1 MSIYTGAGVAIVTPF
16 NADGSVNFDKLGELI
31 DFNVNNGTDCIVIV
45 GTTGEASTLTH
56 EEHIECI
63 RYAVQKT
70 AHRIPVIAGTGSN
83 CTETE
88 VYLSKEAY
96 QAGADGVL
104 LVSPYYNK
112 ATQKGLK
119 EHFGAVAK
127 SVDIPIVLYNIP
139 GRTGVNILPATIAE
153 LAHEY
158 DTIVGVKDATGNI
171 PQTMELLNRMNGDF
185 DVYSGEDGLITPLL
199 SIGAKGVISVLS
211 NVVPRETHDIV
222 AKFMAGDAKGSM
234 ELQMKYLPLIN
245 ALFCE
250 VNPIPVKAALNLMG
264 FNVGPMRL
272 PLTQMEPENLARL
285 ESEMKK
291 VGVIR
296 ND

>member
-16 NADGSVNFDKLGELI
+16 NKDGSVNFDKLGELI
-31 DFNVNNGTDCIVIV
+31 DFNINNGTDCIVIV

-56 EEHIECI
+56 DEHIECI
-63 RYAVQKT
+63 RYAVSKT
-70 AHRIPVIAGTGSN
+70 AHRVPVIAGTGSN

-88 VYLSKEAY
+88 VFLSMEAY
-96 QAGADGVL
+96 NAGADGVL

-127 SVDIPIVLYNIP
+127 AVDIPIVLYNIP
-139 GRTGVNILPATIAE
+139 GRTGVNILPSTIAE

-158 DTIVGVKDATGNI
+158 DTIVAVKDATGNI

-211 NVVPRETHDIV
+211 NVVPRDTHEIV

-272 PLTQMEPENLARL
+272 PLTQMEPENHARL
-285 ESEMKK
+285 ENELRK
-291 VGVIR
+291 VGVIK
-296 ND
+296 

>member
-1 MSIYTGAGVAIVTPF
+1 MSIFKGAAVAIVTPF
-16 NADGSVNFDKLGELI
+16 HADGSINFDKLGELI
-31 DFNVNNGTDCIVIV
+31 DFQVNNGTDCIVIV
-45 GTTGEASTLTH
+45 GTTGEASTLSH
-56 EEHIECI
+56 EEHLECI

-88 VYLSKEAY
+88 VFLSTEAY
-96 QAGADGVL
+96 KAGVDGVL

-127 SVDIPIVLYNIP
+127 ACDVPIVLYNIP
-139 GRTGVNILPATIAE
+139 SRTGVNIQSQTIYD
-153 LAHEY
+153 LAKEY

-171 PQTMELLNRMNGDF
+171 PQTMELMQLMQGDF
-185 DVYSGEDGLITPLL
+185 DVYSGEDEIITPML

-211 NVVPRETHDIV
+211 DVAPMDTHLICQ
-222 AKFMAGDAKGSM
+222 KFFDGDAKGSL
-234 ELQMKYLPLIN
+234 ELQMKYRPLIK

-250 VNPIPVKAALNLMG
+250 TNPIPVKHALNLMG
-264 FNVGPMRL
+264 WEVGPLRL
-272 PLTQMEPENLARL
+272 PLTPMDEPNFERL
-285 ESEMKK
+285 KAELKN
-291 VGVIR
+291 VGLI
-296 ND
+296 

>member
-1 MSIYTGAGVAIVTPF
+1 MSIFKGAAVAIVTPF
-16 NADGSVNFDKLGELI
+16 NDDLSINFDKLGELI

-45 GTTGEASTLTH
+45 GTTGEASTLSH
-56 EEHIECI
+56 DEHVECI

-88 VYLSKEAY
+88 VFLSKEAY
-96 QAGADGVL
+96 KAGADGVL

-127 SVDIPIVLYNIP
+127 ACDIPIVLYNIP
-139 GRTGVNILPATIAE
+139 GRTGVNIQSRTVAD
-153 LAHEY
+153 LAAEY
-158 DTIVGVKDATGNI
+158 DTIVGIKDATGNL
-171 PQTMELLNRMNGDF
+171 PQTMELMDMLNGDF

-211 NVVPRETHDIV
+211 NLVPKDTHDICQ
-222 AKFMAGDAKGSM
+222 KFFDGDAKGSL
-234 ELQMKYLPLIN
+234 ELQMKYLQLIN

-250 VNPIPVKAALNLMG
+250 VNPIPVKTALNLLG
-264 FNVGPMRL
+264 YKVGPMRL
-272 PLTQMEPENLARL
+272 PLTPMDEQNLERL
-285 ESEMKK
+285 KREMKN
-291 VGVIR
+291 V
-296 ND
+296 NLL

>member
-16 NADGSVNFDKLGELI
+16 NEDRTINFDKLGELI

-45 GTTGEASTLTH
+45 GTTGEASTLSH

-83 CTETE
+83 CTDTE

-96 QAGADGVL
+96 KAGVDGVL

-127 SVDIPIVLYNIP
+127 AVDVPIVLYNIP
-139 GRTGVNILPATIAE
+139 GRTGVNILPATIEE
-153 LAHEY
+153 LAKEY
-158 DTIVGVKDATGNI
+158 DTIIGVKDATGNI
-171 PQTMELLNRMNGDF
+171 PQTMELLNRLNGDF

-211 NVVPRETHDIV
+211 NVVPRDTHDIV
-222 AKFMAGDAKGSM
+222 AKFLAGDAKGSR

-250 VNPIPVKAALNLMG
+250 VNPIPVKAALNMMG
-264 FNVGPMRL
+264 FDVGPMRL
-272 PLTQMEPENLARL
+272 PLTDMEPENRARL
-285 ESEMKK
+285 ENELRK
-291 VGVIR
+291 VGVIK
-296 ND
+296 

>member
-16 NADGSVNFDKLGELI
+16 HEDGTVNFEKLGELI
-31 DFNVNNGTDCIVIV
+31 DFNVNGGTDCIVIV
-45 GTTGEASTLTH
+45 GTTGEASTLSH
-56 EEHIECI
+56 DEHIECI
-63 RYAVQKT
+63 RFAVQYT
-70 AHRIPVIAGTGSN
+70 NHRIPVIAGTGSN

-88 VYLSKEAY
+88 VYLSKEAEK
-96 QAGADGVL
+96 AGADGLL

-119 EHFGAVAK
+119 EHFSAVAK
-127 SVDIPIVLYNIP
+127 AVDTPIVLYNIP

-171 PQTMELLNRMNGDF
+171 PQAMELMTRMNGDF
-185 DVYSGEDGLITPLL
+185 DIYSGEDGLITPLM

-211 NVVPRETHDIV
+211 NLVPKDTHDIV
-222 AKFMAGDAKGSM
+222 AEYMNGNVKRSL
-234 ELQMKYLPLIN
+234 ELQMKYLPLVN

-250 VNPIPVKAALNLMG
+250 VNPIPVKEALNLMG
-264 FNVGPMRL
+264 MEVGPYRL
-272 PLTQMEPENLARL
+272 PLTPMEPENKQRL
-285 ESEMKK
+285 EREMRA
-291 VGVIR
+291 VGLIK
-296 ND
+296 

>member
-16 NADGSVNFDKLGELI
+16 NADGTINFEKLGELI
-31 DFNVNNGTDCIVIV
+31 DFNVNGGTDAIVIV

-56 EEHIECI
+56 DEHIECI
-63 RYAVQKT
+63 KFAVQHT
-70 AHRIPVIAGTGSN
+70 NHRIPVIAGTGSN
-83 CTETE
+83 CTDTE
-88 VYLSKEAY
+88 VFLSKEAAK
-96 QAGADGVL
+96 AGVDGLL

-119 EHFGAVAK
+119 EHFSAVAK
-127 SVDIPIVLYNIP
+127 AVDTPIILYNIP
-139 GRTGVNILPATIAE
+139 GRTGVNILPATIAD

-171 PQTMELLNRMNGDF
+171 PQAMELMHRMQGDF
-185 DVYSGEDGLITPLL
+185 DIYSGEDGLITPLM

-211 NVVPRETHDIV
+211 NIAPKETHDIV
-222 AKFMAGDAKGSM
+222 AEFMKGNIQRSL

-250 VNPIPVKAALNLMG
+250 VNPIPVKEALNLMG
-264 FNVGPMRL
+264 MEVGPYRL
-272 PLTQMEPENLARL
+272 PLTPMEPENKARL
-285 ESEMKK
+285 EREMRA
-291 VGVIR
+291 VGLIK
-296 ND
+296 

>member
-1 MSIYTGAGVAIVTPF
+1 MSIYTGAGVAIITPF
-16 NADGSVNFDKLGELI
+16 NEDRTINFDKLGELI

-45 GTTGEASTLTH
+45 GTTGEASTLSH
-56 EEHIECI
+56 DEHIECI

-88 VYLSKEAY
+88 VFLSTEAY
-96 QAGADGVL
+96 KAGVDGVL

-127 SVDIPIVLYNIP
+127 SVDVPIVLYNIP
-139 GRTGVNILPATIAE
+139 GRTGVNILPSTIEE
-153 LAHEY
+153 LAKEY

-211 NVVPRETHDIV
+211 NVVPRDTHDIV
-222 AKFMAGDAKGSM
+222 AKFMAGDAKGSK

-285 ESEMKK
+285 KNEMQK
-291 VGVIR
+291 VGLIK
-296 ND
+296 

>member
-16 NADGSVNFDKLGELI
+16 NADGSINFDKLGQLI
-31 DFNVNNGTDCIVIV
+31 DFNINGGTDCIVIV

-56 EEHIECI
+56 DEHIECI
-63 RYAVQKT
+63 KFAVQHT
-70 AHRIPVIAGTGSN
+70 NHRIPVIAGTGSN

-88 VYLSKEAY
+88 VFLSKEAAK
-96 QAGADGVL
+96 AGVDGLL

-119 EHFGAVAK
+119 EHFSAVAK
-127 SVDIPIVLYNIP
+127 AVDTPIVLYNIP
-139 GRTGVNILPATIAE
+139 GRTGVNILPATIAD

-171 PQTMELLNRMNGDF
+171 PQTMELMTRMNGDF
-185 DVYSGEDGLITPLL
+185 DVYSGEDGLITPLM

-211 NVVPRETHDIV
+211 NIAPKDTHDIV
-222 AKFMAGDAKGSM
+222 AEFMKGNVKRSL

-250 VNPIPVKAALNLMG
+250 VNPIPVKEALNLMG
-264 FNVGPMRL
+264 MEVGPYRL
-272 PLTQMEPENLARL
+272 PLTPMEPENKARL
-285 ESEMKK
+285 EREMRA
-291 VGVIR
+291 VGLIK
-296 ND
+296 